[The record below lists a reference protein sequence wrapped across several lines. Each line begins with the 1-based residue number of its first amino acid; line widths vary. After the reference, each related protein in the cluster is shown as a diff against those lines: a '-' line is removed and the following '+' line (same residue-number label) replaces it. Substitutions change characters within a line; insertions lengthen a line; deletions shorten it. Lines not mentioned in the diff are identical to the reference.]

1 MKKQILGTEQYKEDP
16 RAPTEKNPD
25 PPMVLLPHS
34 GS

>member
-1 MKKQILGTEQYKEDP
+1 MKKQTSGTEQYKEDP
-16 RAPTEKNPD
+16 RALTLKNPD